1 MNGKE
6 AIKPFLEMRGI
17 VKQFPGVLALNRV
30 DFDLRPGEV
39 HVLLGE
45 NGAGKSTLIKI
56 LSGVHTADEGEILLD
71 GRPVHIRTPHDA
83 KALGISTIFQEFTL
97 VPDMSRRW
105 SSDAGA
111 SAPPSIT
118 WKAARFP
125 RRCGP
130 RYCWSPRKM
139 LTRLISAASARRTAG
154 NLLSHTDAFVG
165 RGVCSCRVVQ
175 AARQERAVSGM
186 VEETRQGGLHEL
198 SNLREGTVPG
208 QFRGAH

>member
-105 SSDAGA
+105 
-111 SAPPSIT
+111 
-118 WKAARFP
+118 
-125 RRCGP
+125 
-130 RYCWSPRKM
+130 
-139 LTRLISAASARRTAG
+139 
-154 NLLSHTDAFVG
+154 
-165 RGVCSCRVVQ
+165 
-175 AARQERAVSGM
+175 
-186 VEETRQGGLHEL
+186 
-198 SNLREGTVPG
+198 
-208 QFRGAH
+208 